1 MEEGEKI
8 VISEQDFRKRF
19 IYDQDSLL
27 GEGGFAKVYK
37 AYDRQFDETVALKFY
52 TKTELQKYD
61 IISEMRN
68 SRRFT
73 HKNIIR
79 VHDARVVRFTNSFG
93 IAEDV
98 QVGILEYA
106 NAGNLEDFLKTT
118 PSEED
123 FKRVVLGILHGL
135 NYLHT
140 EKRVI
145 HRDLSPDNILM
156 IKDQDIWIPKIAD
169 FGISKQIDLKT
180 MNMGGNKVSSELVG
194 KMEYMAPEQFDPKKY
209 GVRGQITTNVD
220 LWSFGII
227 LTEVFTESS
236 PFGDRNTA
244 QSPMQI
250 MHNVLHN
257 SIPSEVNKIPEPY
270 CKVIK
275 SCLIKDA
282 NKRVQSSQDLINIIS
297 SYAPRKKKKMNVP
310 LLVSAVVILLLLAGA
325 GLWYAMSPGTTAGQE
340 VELAEEKTA
349 PVNEPSEN
357 QPSANK
363 PVISADSTLSAADP
377 SKTEF
382 KELAKKK
389 VIDDIETVERQ
400 MPAETP
406 PATTV
411 LKSSQSTEGMTSAE
425 RKQFLQDLHREI
437 KSLDN
442 DVIDINLRRSRINN
456 YINDYFTDT
465 TASVVI
471 RNANDSIEVEGQDI
485 ESFFNYIVNTADM
498 ETREWEIDALNTR
511 LVGDKVS
518 SLTVKKF

>member
-8 VISEQDFRKRF
+8 VISEQDFRRRF
-19 IYDQDSLL
+19 VYDQDSLL

-37 AYDRQFDETVALKFY
+37 AFDRQFDETVALKFY

-79 VHDARVVRFTNSFG
+79 VHDARIVRFTNSFG
-93 IAEDV
+93 IAEDI

-106 NAGNLEDFLKTT
+106 NAGNLQDFLNTT
-118 PSEED
+118 PSEEQ
-123 FKRVVLGILHGL
+123 FKQVVLGILHGL
-135 NYLHT
+135 QYLHT

-156 IKDQDIWIPKIAD
+156 IKDHEVWIPKIAD

-180 MNMGGNKVSSELVG
+180 MNMGGKKVSSELVG

-209 GVRGQITTNVD
+209 GIDGQIATNVD
-220 LWSFGII
+220 LWALGVI
-227 LTEVFTESS
+227 LTEVFLESS

-257 SIPSEVNKIPEPY
+257 PIPAEIRKIPEPY

-282 NKRVQSSQDLINIIS
+282 NKRVKSSQDLIYTIS
-297 SYAPRKKKKMNVP
+297 SYEPKKKKTYVP
-310 LLVSAVVILLLLAGA
+310 LLVAGLFVALLAATGV
-325 GLWYAMSPGTTAGQE
+325 WYFQKNVINDKTIIAETPISNDDAPKEKFTFQPVDSTIATVDSASADTTAG
-340 VELAEEKTA
+340 LGAENNANMDGNEKM
-349 PVNEPSEN
+349 PVNITEVDPN
-357 QPSANK
+357 G
-363 PVISADSTLSAADP
+363 AA
-377 SKTEF
+377 
-382 KELAKKK
+382 
-389 VIDDIETVERQ
+389 
-400 MPAETP
+400 
-406 PATTV
+406 V
-411 LKSSQSTEGMTSAE
+411 LKSMTNHTGMTSAKKKE
-425 RKQFLQDLHREI
+425 FFQDLHREI

-442 DVIDINLRRSRINN
+442 DEIDIFIRRSRINHH
-456 YINDYFTDT
+456 INDFFTDNK
-465 TASVVI
+465 ANVVI
-471 RNANDSIEVEGQDI
+471 QYVNDSIEMKEQDV
-485 ESFFNYIVNTADM
+485 ESFFNYIVNTAEM
-498 ETREWEIDALNTR
+498 EVRDWEIDPLKTK
-511 LVGDKVS
+511 LVEDKIAT
-518 SLTVKKF
+518 LTVKKL

>member
-8 VISEQDFRKRF
+8 VISEKDFRNRF

-52 TKTELQKYD
+52 AKTELQKYD

-106 NAGNLEDFLKTT
+106 NSGNLEDFLKTT
-118 PSEED
+118 PSEDD

-156 IKDQDIWIPKIAD
+156 VKDHNIWIPKIAD

-209 GVRGQITTNVD
+209 GVRGQIATNVD

-227 LTEVFTESS
+227 LTEVFTDSS

-297 SYAPRKKKKMNVP
+297 SYTPKQQKAKAP
-310 LLVSAVVILLLLAGA
+310 LLIAMLVLLLVLAGA
-325 GLWYAMSPGTTAGQE
+325 GTWYFMSQDNSGEA
-340 VELAEEKTA
+340 ELVEEKTIKT
-349 PVNEPSEN
+349 EE
-357 QPSANK
+357 K
-363 PVISADSTLSAADP
+363 PQTASKPIINADTTLSATNAD
-377 SKTEF
+377 SSRREVSSITQAAVRENTEEGHEEF
-382 KELAKKK
+382 SN
-389 VIDDIETVERQ
+389 
-400 MPAETP
+400 ETP
-406 PATTV
+406 PASSV
-411 LKSSQSTEGMTSAE
+411 LKSSQAAAGMTSVE
-425 RKQFLQDLHREI
+425 RKEFLQSLHREI

-442 DVIDINLRRSRINN
+442 DVIDINLRRSRIRN
-456 YINDYFTDT
+456 YISDYFTDT

-471 RNANDSIEVEGQDI
+471 QNITDSTEVEEQNI
-485 ESFFNYIVNTADM
+485 ESFFNYVINTADM
-498 ETREWEIDALNTR
+498 EVRNWEIDPLRTK

-518 SLTVKKF
+518 HLSVRKF